1 MKSLK
6 GKLILII
13 LTLITIS
20 SLLTV
25 SIGLF
30 QSFNVT
36 DKIINT
42 LVEDRLT
49 SSNNMLK
56 TYLDEQFGSL
66 SLNSNGELIDKN
78 NQTIDGKFQYID
90 KFSQDMDTVATVFAK
105 DDNKYI
111 RVLTTIK
118 DDKGERVIGTE
129 LDTNG
134 QRNNKW

>member
-78 NQTIDGKFQYID
+78 NQTIDGNFQYID

-105 DDNKYI
+105 DGNKYI
-111 RVLTTIK
+111 RVLTTVK
-118 DDKGERVIGTE
+118 DEIG
-129 LDTNG
+129 
-134 QRNNKW
+134 RAHV